1 MGYRLHYATTYKVE
15 YSGGF
20 GNHLTEDL
28 NNLIAGICPGAFFDR
43 DEIAYS
49 TEIEIYNE
57 ELKEGIKKLKKYND
71 TQFKSMYTNLYNEGY
86 KVKDVV
92 EFLQDALDNADK
104 DNDFVKFYWF

>member
-20 GNHLTEDL
+20 GNHLTKDL
-28 NNLIAGICPGAFFDR
+28 NNLIADICTGAFFDS

-71 TQFKSMYTNLYNEGY
+71 TQFKSMYTDLYNGGY
-86 KVKDVV
+86 NIEDVV
-92 EFLQDALDNADK
+92 KFLQDALDNADK
-104 DNDFVKFYWF
+104 DNDYVKFYWF